1 MATGFVLL
9 TSILGYDSQVEA
21 SLHDVKEVKDVYGL
35 YGMYDFIVKLE
46 TESIEDLMNVISK
59 KIRRIG
65 NIRSTLTLIT
75 TD

>member
-9 TSILGYDSQVEA
+9 TSVLGYDSQVEA
-21 SLHDVKEVKDVYGL
+21 SLHDLNEVKDVYEL

-46 TESIEDLMNVISK
+46 SESIEDLKNVISK